1 MAEDIRSMRIEL
13 SMRDMGVERTVGNI
27 KQSFNTLKSEI
38 SNSTRMFNRSEKT
51 TQSYVN
57 QLRNLRITQANLK
70 NELKAATRA
79 EAKMTEQHGA
89 NSTQALKAR
98 ASVSRLKEEIDYM
111 GKEIDQTSSEMRQFN
126 LQQERLAKAKSTPF
140 GRMGQQLK
148 TLAPQM
154 RTIGASMKHVGRS
167 MSMYVTAPIVAGF
180 GGAIKASIDYEQA
193 LAGVAKTTN
202 LSGKELKQMSTDI
215 TKMSN
220 TMPFAA
226 TEIAGVAEAAGQL
239 GVKKS
244 QITDFTKTMLDM
256 SVATNMTS
264 EEAATEFARFA
275 NAAGMP
281 ISKVDR
287 LGSTVVALGNNT
299 ATTEKEIVDMGQRLA
314 GAGKQAGFSADEIMS
329 IAAAM
334 SSVGIDAEA
343 GGTAMTQI
351 MNKITKATADGGS
364 TLDNFAKV
372 SGMSAEEFSQTWEKN
387 PTQALSAFVKGLGN
401 TQGGAKGVIKALDS
415 VGIKGIREADTIR
428 RMANNHSVLDKALKT
443 GKKGWQ
449 DNTALTKEAETRY
462 KTLGSKLKVLRNNF
476 VNFGR
481 SLGDTFGPAI
491 GWVADKLSGLFKYLQ
506 GANPILKGF
515 VAVFGLIAAAIGPV
529 VLGIGALLASI
540 GAIVANAGIFASIFG
555 VVGTVLGAI
564 VSPIGLVVAGI
575 VGLGAAFVIAYKK
588 SETFRNIVNGAV
600 SGVVAGF
607 KLLWSGIMTVLT
619 PIGNAIASFGR
630 QLAKTFG
637 QFWAENG
644 PQFMQALNNIKIG
657 FMAVWAVIRPIIMGI
672 WTAIKTVFAG
682 IVATIQFFMPV
693 IQGILKIAWALVKY
707 IVVST
712 WDAIKGVING
722 AMQVIMGIIQ
732 VFSGLFTGNFKLMWT
747 GIKNIFFGA
756 LQFLWNLVQLWFVGK
771 IFGVF
776 KLGLGLIKGLVTR
789 SMGGIKSVFSW
800 SIGGIWNIIKSGF
813 TKIGNFTRSIF
824 SGLWKFTKAVWT
836 NIKLAVTNPV
846 ALIRKIVPNTFRTMS
861 SVVRIIFNGLKKSIS
876 VIWRTLK
883 TIVVN
888 VAKALSNALRGNF
901 SGMRKNLQNITNALK
916 NMVIKLWRILKNTVI
931 DVAKSLWKG
940 VKNIF
945 NSLKTSATNITQNLR
960 KAVTD
965 KWKAIKKSVVDLAV
979 GAKNG
984 VVKGFKAMFDKG
996 KEWLNKLKSFIKGAK
1011 DGFKK
1016 VASDLGKSVANG
1028 AIAGLNAMIDGINSL
1043 SNKIMKKKLIKN
1055 KIPKLSTGTGASP
1068 GVKTNSQGQL
1078 TKSTKAVINDKGIGN
1093 AKGPNGHREIIQRR
1107 NGKFEQ
1113 PSGRNKVVRL
1123 RRGDAVH
1130 NGMQSKAL
1138 RPHLST
1144 GTLPHL
1150 SLGSFA
1156 GDLFSKGKKKVQH
1169 GYHETLD
1176 TSKNLVEDGKK
1187 WAGDKAKSF
1196 GKAIGD
1202 VMSYVK
1208 NPMKLVDKTLKHF
1221 GVDFSNIKGA
1231 MGGTMSWAYD
1241 GLKNGMKDLVGKWL
1255 EDAQGGDGDAGWL
1268 LKHKILQTF
1277 GHYTGGLNFNG
1288 GRHYGIDFA
1297 MPTGTKIKALTD
1309 GTIDQ
1314 AGPVTGGGGNQVTL
1328 KEPGGKWFQWYM
1340 HMSKVLAH
1348 KGDKVKAGD
1357 LLGLSGS
1364 TGNSTTPHL
1373 HIQRMKGYAS
1383 NETAVNPMKWLKSL
1397 GSTNKSAKKWK
1408 SDIQRAAK
1416 QMKVNLSNSELNG
1429 IIAQIQR
1436 ESNGNAGVTQGN
1448 IGDINNLRGTPAQGL
1463 LQYVPSTF
1471 KSYAVKGH
1479 TNIKSGYDQLLAFF
1493 NNKNWRKD
1501 LPYGKSGWGPSGGR
1515 RFATGGVINS
1525 NGMYNIAE
1533 DGHSE
1538 VVVPLDPK
1546 RATDAMKLISYAQSK
1561 VKDKKNKRP
1570 NQISNRY
1577 STSSGSDNTE
1587 LLLQMIANQQKQLDA
1602 LMEIAQSNRGIEDKA
1617 GFNERDVSNA
1627 QGKRAQMMA
1636 FNYGGVI

>member
-89 NSTQALKAR
+89 NSSQALKAR

-111 GKEIDQTSSEMRQFN
+111 GKEIDQTSGEMRQFN
-126 LQQERLAKAKSTPF
+126 LQQERLAKAKATPF
-140 GRMGQQLK
+140 GRMKEQLK
-148 TLAPQM
+148 GIAPQM
-154 RTIGASMKHVGRS
+154 RTVGASMKNVGRS

-180 GGAIKASIDYEQA
+180 GGAIKASVDYEQA

-462 KTLGSKLKVLRNNF
+462 KTLGSKLKVLKNNF

-529 VLGIGALLASI
+529 VLGLGALIAAI
-540 GAIVANAGIFASIFG
+540 GAIAESAVAMSILGGIFA
-555 VVGTVLGAI
+555 AI
-564 VSPIGLVVAGI
+564 TSPVTLIVAG
-575 VGLGAAFVIAYKK
+575 VLALGTALVLAYQK
-588 SETFRNIVNGAV
+588 SQIFRNIINTVFAPIKAIFGAV
-600 SGVVAGF
+600 MNQFKQAGNEILPVLANHFKLAFGQAGAVVRALQPIVTTVFNAIKNVAMFVLPGIKAMF
-607 KLLWSGIMTVLT
+607 NNTFQGIKNIVTGAFDIILGALKIFAALFTGNSKLLWSG
-619 PIGNAIASFGR
+619 
-630 QLAKTFG
+630 
-637 QFWAENG
+637 
-644 PQFMQALNNIKIG
+644 
-657 FMAVWAVIRPIIMGI
+657 
-672 WTAIKTVFAG
+672 
-682 IVATIQFFMPV
+682 
-693 IQGILKIAWALVKY
+693 VK
-707 IVVST
+707 
-712 WDAIKGVING
+712 
-722 AMQVIMGIIQ
+722 Q
-732 VFSGLFTGNFKLMWT
+732 
-747 GIKNIFFGA
+747 
-756 LQFLWNLVQLWFVGK
+756 
-771 IFGVF
+771 
-776 KLGLGLIKGLVTR
+776 
-789 SMGGIKSVFSW
+789 
-800 SIGGIWNIIKSGF
+800 
-813 TKIGNFTRSIF
+813 IF
-824 SGLWKFTKAVWT
+824 SGF
-836 NIKLAVTNPV
+836 IKIIVGIFRISFVGQILAFARGMVKSVTGVFRNLGV
-846 ALIRKIVPNTFRTMS
+846 LSRAIFSALGKWISAKWQAIRN
-861 SVVRIIFNGLKKSIS
+861 SVVNKVKSLWNGVKAT
-876 VIWRTLK
+876 WAALK
-883 TIVVN
+883 TGTINIIASVGTWLGKKWQAIRNSV
-888 VAKALSNALRGNF
+888 VAKVKSLWSGVSKTWHSLKSGTVKIIASVASWLSKTWTSIKNA
-901 SGMRKNLQNITNALK
+901 
-916 NMVIKLWRILKNTVI
+916 VISR
-931 DVAKSLWKG
+931 AKSLWNGVRNTFNALNKG
-940 VKNIF
+940 IHNIF
-945 NSLKTSATNITQNLR
+945 NSVKNFTLKLWTSVKNGVVSRAKSLWNNVKNVFNSLKKGVSNIFNSVKNTAIKIWNS
-960 KAVTD
+960 
-965 KWKAIKKSVVDLAV
+965 IKKSVVNLAN

-984 VVKGFKAMFDKG
+984 VVNGFKAMFNKG
-996 KEWLNKLKSFIKGAK
+996 KEWLNKLLGFIKNAK
-1011 DGFKK
+1011 AGFKN
-1016 VASDLGKSVANG
+1016 AATSLGKSVANG
-1028 AIAGLNAMIDGINSL
+1028 AISGLNAMIDGINSL

-1068 GVKTNSQGQL
+1068 GVQTNSQGQL

-1123 RRGDAVH
+1123 KRGDAVH

-1231 MGGTMSWAYD
+1231 MGGTMSWAYN

-1268 LKHKILQTF
+1268 LKHKILQYF

-1309 GTIDQ
+1309 GLVTQ

-1364 TGNSTTPHL
+1364 TGNSTTPHI

-1383 NETAVNPMKWLKSL
+1383 NATAVNPMKWLKSL
-1397 GSTNKSAKKWK
+1397 GSSNKSASKWK
-1408 SDIQRAAK
+1408 PDIQRAAK
-1416 QMKVNLSNSELNG
+1416 QMKVNLSGSELND
-1429 IIAQIQR
+1429 IARLINT
-1436 ESNGNAGVTQGN
+1436 ESSGNAGIIQQIHDVNTGAN
-1448 IGDINNLRGTPAQGL
+1448 RARGL
-1463 LQYVPSTF
+1463 LQYTPGTF
-1471 KSYAVKGH
+1471 GSYKVKGH
-1479 TNIKSGYDQLLAFF
+1479 GNIMSGYDQLLAFF
-1493 NNKNWRKD
+1493 NNSSWRGNLSAWKRRMAA
-1501 LPYGKSGWGPSGGR
+1501 GSTGWGPTGSR

-1570 NQISNRY
+1570 NQIPNKY
-1577 STSSGSDNTE
+1577 GASSGNDSET
-1587 LLLQMIANQQKQLDA
+1587 LQALMQMVANQQEEIKL
-1602 LMEIAQSNRGIEDKA
+1602 LREIAQSNRGIEDKA

-1636 FNYGGVI
+1636 FNYGGAI